1 MAAERRVDFGRLDRY
16 LAMRYG
22 PWKLMAS
29 VVLKTLLPMR
39 LIAHQA
45 LAADP
50 ADIVLLHPHAPGRR
64 RHGRIVAGL
73 TRRGFTVREEIMPRP
88 RELFAERKL
97 CAPAAGWD
105 SVPRRWRLQAAFA
118 AWLVARY
125 RPRLVVTFMDDTVHT
140 PFLHAAL
147 ARSGGTLANLSHT
160 ICFPMIDFSMC
171 DVDWFILFGQRSLEN
186 LAVTPVRYGACRAIV
201 AGSPYLVD
209 QAVAREPASA
219 PREPPRLL
227 WLGQYAL
234 PLQRVALE
242 HDLASFA
249 RFVVAHPEYDVTVR
263 LHPLDSGETR
273 AFLEP
278 LAPRLRWMPPER
290 LLPEVLGDFDIVLS
304 SFSAGVIDAAASGKP
319 IVAFSTNGLAA
330 TLGLEDVGLPLVKD
344 DAGLAAAVK
353 RLESDYARASAAA
366 LRLAREHYYKL
377 DDATERIAELLATM
391 ARGGDVAAL
400 GLPMRDLDWKM
411 PGATATT

>member
-1 MAAERRVDFGRLDRY
+1 VAADRRVDFAQLDRY

-22 PWKLMAS
+22 TWKLMAS
-29 VVLKTLLPMR
+29 VALKTLLPMR
-39 LIAHQA
+39 VIAHEA
-45 LAADP
+45 VAAEP

-73 TRRGFTVREEIMPRP
+73 TRRGLTVREELMPRP

-97 CAPAAGWD
+97 AAPAAGWD
-105 SVPRRWRLQAAFA
+105 SVPRRWRLQAAYA
-118 AWLVARY
+118 AWLAARY

-140 PFLHAAL
+140 PFLHAEL
-147 ARSGGTLANLSHT
+147 ARSGATLANLSHT

-186 LAVTPVRYGACRAIV
+186 LTVTPVRFGACRAIV

-209 QAVAREPASA
+209 AATAKAPLSA
-219 PREPPRLL
+219 PLARPRLL
-227 WLGQYAL
+227 WIGQYAL
-234 PLQRVALE
+234 PSQRVALE

-278 LAPRLRWMPPER
+278 RAPRLRYTPPEG

-319 IVAFSTNGLAA
+319 VVAFSTNGLAA
-330 TLGLEDVGLPLVKD
+330 TLGLEEVGLPLVKD
-344 DAGLAAAVK
+344 DVGLAAAVK
-353 RLESDYARASAAA
+353 QIEGDYARASAAA

-400 GLPMRDLDWKM
+400 GLPMRALEEKM
-411 PGATATT
+411 PGAKAAS

>member
-1 MAAERRVDFGRLDRY
+1 VAERQVDFGQLDRY

-22 PWKLMAS
+22 PGRLAAS
-29 VVLKTLLPMR
+29 IAVKTLLPMR
-39 LIAHQA
+39 L
-45 LAADP
+45 LAQRAVAVDP

-64 RHGRIVAGL
+64 RHGRIVARLAELGL
-73 TRRGFTVREEIMPRP
+73 AVREEIMPQP

-97 CAPAAGWD
+97 CEPRGGWAP
-105 SVPRRWRLQAAFA
+105 VPRRWRLQAAFA

-140 PFLHAAL
+140 PFLHSAL
-147 ARSGGTLANLSHT
+147 AHTGAALANLSHT

-171 DVDWFILFGQRSLEN
+171 DVDWFILFGQRSLDN
-186 LAVTPVRYGACRAIV
+186 LTVTPVRYGACRAIV
-201 AGSPYLVD
+201 AGSQYLVD
-209 QAVAREPASA
+209 SAVAKA
-219 PREPPRLL
+219 PGAAPHDPPRLL
-227 WLGQYAL
+227 WIGQYAL
-234 PLQRVALE
+234 PSQRDALE
-242 HDLASFA
+242 QDLASFA

-273 AFLEP
+273 AFLARR
-278 LAPRLRWMPPER
+278 APGLKWMPPEK
-290 LLPEVLGDFDIVLS
+290 LLPEIVGGYDIVVS

-319 IVAFSTNGLAA
+319 VVAFSTNGLAA

-344 DAGLAAAVK
+344 DQDLAQAVRAIAA
-353 RLESDYARASAAA
+353 DYARASAAA

-377 DDATERIAELLATM
+377 DDATDRIAQLLATI

-411 PGATATT
+411 PQPKAAP